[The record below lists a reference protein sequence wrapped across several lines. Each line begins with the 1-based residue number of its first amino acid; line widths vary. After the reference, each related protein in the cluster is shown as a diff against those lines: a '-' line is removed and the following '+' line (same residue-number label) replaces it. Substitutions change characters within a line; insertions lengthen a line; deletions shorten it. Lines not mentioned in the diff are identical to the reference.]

1 MNKTLVTLAALL
13 AFGLAGSSWAG
24 PDPQA
29 ATNAKKAKAAAKAA
43 SEPEGKKL
51 ACGGH
56 GPRDENIQ
64 RSKKA
69 KRKIDRNKK
78 DANGVGQGVVAWD
91 VEVTNQHDEVVAS
104 YDILT
109 LVAKRG

>member
-13 AFGLAGSSWAG
+13 ALGLAGSSWAG

-51 ACGGH
+51 ACAGH

-69 KRKIDRNKK
+69 KRTE
-78 DANGVGQGVVAWD
+78 DAKACAD
-91 VEVTNQHDEVVAS
+91 VKADAKAAKAAKAAAKAAS
-104 YDILT
+104 
-109 LVAKRG
+109 A

>member
-1 MNKTLVTLAALL
+1 MNKTLVTLATLL
-13 AFGLAGSSWAG
+13 ALGLAGSSWAG

-43 SEPEGKKL
+43 SEPESKKL

-69 KRKIDRNKK
+69 KRTD
-78 DANGVGQGVVAWD
+78 DAKACAD
-91 VEVTNQHDEVVAS
+91 AKADAKAAKAAKAAAKAAS
-104 YDILT
+104 
-109 LVAKRG
+109 A